1 LSEVDYDFV
10 VVGGGTAG
18 CVLAAR
24 LSQDSTVRV
33 LLLEAGA
40 EQGPADTLN
49 DAAMWDSPVDWAY
62 RSTPQRGLDE
72 VVVAI
77 PRGKVLGGCSTI
89 NSLAHLRGHRSSYDT
104 WEEAGAAG
112 WNNDTLLPFLK
123 GSETA
128 VGMDPRWRGTDG
140 PMVLELGPPAEAGS
154 FYHATY
160 RAALDCGY
168 PRSPDGN
175 GQHIEGIARTEFNI
189 VNGARQS
196 ATEAYLRPALGRSNL
211 TVRTGATARRLVL
224 TRGRCTGVEY
234 TTGDHTH
241 TARARR
247 DVVVTAGA
255 IGSPQLLMLSGIGP
269 AQHLRE
275 LGIDVEHDLP
285 GVGQNLH
292 DHPFAHVSFSTR
304 NPLDDGGT
312 PDPPHIVARSR
323 PTAAPDLQFVFV
335 HFPMPTRSPSDR
347 FESWGSSQWA
357 PRPVHGY
364 SVTFSLLRPHSRGSV
379 RLLSRDPGSAP
390 LIDPGYYADA
400 RDLDLMVTALRQ
412 ARRLGLAGALAPWR
426 LTELAPVEVT
436 DERSLREYAR
446 LATTPVG
453 HFVGT
458 CAIGTG
464 ARAVL
469 DPHLRVHGVDG
480 LRVADASVMP
490 SIVAANTH
498 ATVVAI
504 AERAASMLT

>member
-1 LSEVDYDFV
+1 MDYDFV

-24 LSQDSTVRV
+24 LSQDSNVRV

-49 DAAMWDSPVDWAY
+49 DVAMWDSPVDWAY

-104 WEEAGAAG
+104 WEEAGATG

-140 PMVLELGPPAEAGS
+140 PMVLGLGPPAEAGS

-160 RAALDCGY
+160 RAALDSGY
-168 PRSPDGN
+168 RRSPDGN
-175 GQHIEGIARTEFNI
+175 GEHIEGIARTEFNI

-196 ATEAYLRPALGRSNL
+196 ATEAYLRPALGRPNL
-211 TVRTGATARRLVL
+211 TVRTGVTARRLVL

-234 TTGDHTH
+234 TTGDDTH

-269 AQHLRE
+269 AQHLRD

-304 NPLDDGGT
+304 KPLDDGGA
-312 PDPPHIVARSR
+312 PDPPHIVARSS

-347 FESWGSSQWA
+347 FERWGSSQWA
-357 PRPVHGY
+357 PRQVHGY
-364 SVTFSLLRPHSRGSV
+364 SVTFSLLRPRSRGSV

-390 LIDPGYYADA
+390 LIDPGYYADP

-412 ARRLGLAGALAPWR
+412 ARRLGLAEALAPWR

-446 LATTPVG
+446 LATTPFG

-464 ARAVL
+464 ARAVV